1 MAIKSGFFNSVNGDR
16 KYNAED
22 MSHYFEGLITD
33 GIFESIG
40 DKFQVTAGSGM
51 TVNVGTGR
59 AMIDCHWMKND
70 AILNVAIDAAD
81 VQLNRFDC
89 VVIKL
94 DLNDSARKMSIELIK
109 GTPGNPAPVP
119 APTPDTETVKYLW
132 IASIYVAAGVTS
144 ITQGRIYDMRG
155 KARCPYVTGLI
166 EQVDT
171 SQLFAQWQDACEQY
185 YDEMTTE
192 MTAFFTDKQNEFES
206 WFDTLTGTLT
216 VDTYI
221 QKYQNSYAIT
231 TETTELTIGIS
242 EYDSSKDILFVN
254 INGVQFIE
262 DLEYT
267 ISGTGANAKIILNN
281 SIRADDQIT
290 FIVLKSKIGSST

>member
-33 GIFESIG
+33 GIYESIG
-40 DKFQVTAGSGM
+40 DKLQVTAGGGM
-51 TVNVGTGR
+51 TINIGTGR

-81 VQLNRFDC
+81 VQLNRWHC
-89 VVIKL
+89 VVVKL
-94 DLNDSARKMSIELIK
+94 DLNDSARKMSIEIIK
-109 GTPGNPAPVP
+109 GTPGDPAPL
-119 APTPDTETVKYLW
+119 PDFNDTQTVKYLW
-132 IASIYVAAGVTS
+132 IASVYVAAGVTS
-144 ITQGRIYDMRG
+144 ITQGKIYDMRG

-166 EQVDT
+166 KQVDT

-185 YDEMTTE
+185 YND
-192 MTAFFTDKQNEFES
+192 MTAEMNAYFAEKQSEFES
-206 WFDTLTGTLT
+206 WFSTLTGTLT

-221 QKYQNSYAIT
+221 QKYQNTYNVE
-231 TETTELTIGIS
+231 TETASLTIGIS

-254 INGVQFIE
+254 INGVQFVE

-267 ISGTGANAKIILNN
+267 ISGTGAAAKITLKNTIKPDN
-281 SIRADDQIT
+281 QIT

>member
-81 VQLNRFDC
+81 VQLNRYDC

-119 APTPDTETVKYLW
+119 VFNDTETVKYLW

-254 INGVQFIE
+254 INGVQFVE

-281 SIRADDQIT
+281 SVRADNQIT

>member
-70 AILNVAIDAAD
+70 ATYSIAIDAAD
-81 VQLNRFDC
+81 VQLNRYDC

-109 GTPGNPAPVP
+109 GTPGKHALVPVFN
-119 APTPDTETVKYLW
+119 DTQTVKYLW
-132 IASIYVAAGVTS
+132 IAAIYVAAGVTS

-221 QKYQNSYAIT
+221 QKYQNSYTIT
-231 TETTELTIGIS
+231 AETTELTIGIS

-254 INGVQFIE
+254 INGVQFVE

-281 SIRADDQIT
+281 SVRADNQIT